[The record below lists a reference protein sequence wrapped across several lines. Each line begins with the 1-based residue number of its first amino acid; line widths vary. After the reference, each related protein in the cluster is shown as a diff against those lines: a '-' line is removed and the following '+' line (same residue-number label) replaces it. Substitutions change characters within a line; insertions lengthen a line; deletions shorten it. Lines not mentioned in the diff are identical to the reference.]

1 MSLQTVREFLAV
13 HAPDIDILEVQTS
26 TATVA
31 EAAAAHGVE
40 PAQIA
45 KTLSLRIG
53 ERVVLLVAAGTA
65 RLDNSKA
72 KAVFG
77 GKVKMLGRDEVE
89 SITGHP
95 VGGVSPFGLASAL
108 PIYCDESLRSF
119 HEVIPAAGATNAALR
134 IEPERMVEITQ
145 AQWVNVCQWPLEET
159 PYIGQ

>member
-1 MSLQTVREFLAV
+1 MSLETVKAFLDV
-13 HAPDIDILEVQTS
+13 HAPDIDILEAQTS

-53 ERVVLLVAAGTA
+53 ERVVLLVTAGDA

-72 KAVFG
+72 KATFG
-77 GKVKMLGRDEVE
+77 GKVKMLDREEVE
-89 SITGHP
+89 RITGHP

-108 PIYCDESLRSF
+108 SIYCDESLRSYPV
-119 HEVIPAAGATNAALR
+119 VIPAAGATNAALR
-134 IEPERMVEITQ
+134 IEPDRMAEITG
-145 AQWVNVCQWPLEET
+145 AEWVNVCQ
-159 PYIGQ
+159 